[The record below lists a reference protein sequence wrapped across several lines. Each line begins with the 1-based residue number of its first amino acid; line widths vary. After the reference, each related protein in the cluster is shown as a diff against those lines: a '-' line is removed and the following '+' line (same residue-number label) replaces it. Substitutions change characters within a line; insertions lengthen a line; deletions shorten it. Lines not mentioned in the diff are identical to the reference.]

1 MAFEQLRFSS
11 TFVGIS
17 RELKMDRLHILPRM
31 LICLLLE
38 QKGVPQTFLL
48 WAHSLVHKHN
58 FCQAESH
65 FRPQVGAAALNI
77 FHEATALRKRTSAVH
92 PSFRKNISLCS
103 ERTCLNPSLIES
115 FQFMRKWYFLRP
127 WFLLIMA
134 VELANWN
141 MLNVMLR
148 RKTWISF
155 LAVPRE
161 PSKVCHEQS
170 CLFISYALILF
181 SISENWC
188 LCFGTAKLWKP
199 SGKTERLRGKIPVT
213 CHLNP
218 GSL

>member
-65 FRPQVGAAALNI
+65 FRPQGGAAALNM

-92 PSFRKNISLCS
+92 NFPSFRKNLSQSILDWVFPIHEKMVFSQAVIPSNNGCWVSKLKHVECHA
-103 ERTCLNPSLIES
+103 ETQDLN
-115 FQFMRKWYFLRP
+115 FLP
-127 WFLLIMA
+127 GCA
-134 VELANWN
+134 
-141 MLNVMLR
+141 
-148 RKTWISF
+148 TWT
-155 LAVPRE
+155 
-161 PSKVCHEQS
+161 Q
-170 CLFISYALILF
+170 
-181 SISENWC
+181 
-188 LCFGTAKLWKP
+188 
-199 SGKTERLRGKIPVT
+199 
-213 CHLNP
+213 
-218 GSL
+218 